1 MKKIITLVLFMFL
14 LSGCTANYELVY
26 ENGNFYESLNI
37 VDLKDN
43 VVDGQ
48 SFNTLIDNY
57 YNNVTLLVDYKVQP
71 GDMSEEEINREY
83 ETYKKTIINDGNNYG
98 LNLKYDYDSS
108 NKYINSAIRYS
119 LFENM
124 NIIGENISA
133 GEIKDIFNNYS
144 NLDKIT
150 VTFRTDKYVNYNNA
164 DIVEDGKY
172 TWIFTKSNYQN
183 KNIKINISDED
194 TRDFVEV
201 LKDET
206 HDIEDEEYDN
216 IFKYVFIIIG
226 IVLLI
231 IALFVFVKIKNSN
244 KK

>member
-1 MKKIITLVLFMFL
+1 MKKICLLVFCVLM
-14 LSGCTANYELVY
+14 LSGCTVNYDLVY
-26 ENGNFYESLNI
+26 ENEIFKENLEVFSNKDDNIDGQNFESL
-37 VDLKDN
+37 V
-43 VVDGQ
+43 
-48 SFNTLIDNY
+48 DNY
-57 YNNVTLLVDYKVQP
+57 YNNINLIVDYKIQP

-98 LNLKYDYDSS
+98 INLKYDYDSTD
-108 NKYINSAIRYS
+108 KYINSAIRYS

-133 GEIKDIFNNYS
+133 AGIKDIFNNYS

-150 VTFRTDKYVNYNNA
+150 VTFSTDKYVNYNNA

-226 IVLLI
+226 IALFI